1 MRVVALLLALGVL
14 AGCGEAATEAPLEAA
29 PEARGGGAADC
40 GVSVRFAGRT
50 YVERGFTEVRAT
62 RAGTAVVASCEDT
75 VQNSRGSYFDEN
87 SAEVAVWSFPG
98 HDPAEVVGM
107 KVDTTTGDFY
117 RVLVLEDRVEELV
130 AELVRT
136 GVLGAD
142 R

>member
-1 MRVVALLLALGVL
+1 MVALLLVLGVL
-14 AGCGEAATEAPLEAA
+14 AGCWEAAAEAPLDAA

-40 GVSVRFAGRT
+40 GVSVRFEGRT

-62 RAGTAVVASCEDT
+62 RAGTAVVASCQDT

-87 SAEVAVWSFPG
+87 SADVAVWSFPG
-98 HDPAEVVGM
+98 HDPDEVVGM
-107 KVDTTTGDFY
+107 KIDDLY

-136 GVLGAD
+136 GVLEAD
-142 R
+142 D